1 MPLRSSIIIDIL
13 STHLG
18 RGIVDC
24 CKEMTVHCIHVDG
37 GTKHEKDLFDE
48 KVSLSSLF
56 DVVVASL
63 LSVVGRAE
71 CVFVSMM
78 R

>member
-1 MPLRSSIIIDIL
+1 MI
-13 STHLG
+13 
-18 RGIVDC
+18 
-24 CKEMTVHCIHVDG
+24 VHCINVDG